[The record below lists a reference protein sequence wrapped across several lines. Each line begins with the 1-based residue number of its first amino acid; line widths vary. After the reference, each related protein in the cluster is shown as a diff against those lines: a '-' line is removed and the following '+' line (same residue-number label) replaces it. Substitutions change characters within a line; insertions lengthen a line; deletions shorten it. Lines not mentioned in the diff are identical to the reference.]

1 MDDTDAKDSK
11 GGADPKGD
19 DAYADMGADDIN
31 DPMWRERGDAEHDE
45 ERNHVFLVGTDL
57 GSPLIKDSFPF
68 RESEE
73 GRAQGGRYQVTEG
86 CS

>member
-11 GGADPKGD
+11 GGADPKGGD
-19 DAYADMGADDIN
+19 TDADVGADDIN
-31 DPMWRERGDAEHDE
+31 DPVWRERGDAEDDE
-45 ERNHVFLVGTDL
+45 KRNHVFLVGTDL
-57 GSPLIKDSFPF
+57 GCPLIEDSFPF

-73 GRAQGGRYQVTEG
+73 GRAQGSRDQVTEG